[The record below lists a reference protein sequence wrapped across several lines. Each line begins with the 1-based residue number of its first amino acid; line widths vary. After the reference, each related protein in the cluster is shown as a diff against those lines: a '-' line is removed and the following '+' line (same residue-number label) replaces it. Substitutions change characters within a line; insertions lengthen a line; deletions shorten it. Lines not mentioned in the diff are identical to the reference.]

1 MKRQITIL
9 LTVFALCVVFEGLSL
24 TSANAE
30 RQRNQPAGAS
40 QSLLP
45 GWLLRAFTSAPIPKP
60 TVGPE
65 DEDLGEVLDN
75 DPDVR
80 PGTRINKEKYLKLRN
95 EYFAMLRGYEPDR
108 PFDSMARGRA
118 IRAMEGQERD
128 QAKSAAKG
136 SS

>member
-9 LTVFALCVVFEGLSL
+9 LTVFVLCVVFEGLSL
-24 TSANAE
+24 SSASAE
-30 RQRNQPAGAS
+30 RQRNQAGAN

-45 GWLLRAFTSAPIPKP
+45 SWLLKAFTSAPIPEP

-80 PGTRINKEKYLKLRN
+80 PGTRIDKEKYLRLRN
-95 EYFAMLRGYEPDR
+95 EYFAMLRGYDP
-108 PFDSMARGRA
+108 G
-118 IRAMEGQERD
+118 
-128 QAKSAAKG
+128 
-136 SS
+136 